1 MVTIKK
7 IFKYLSLLL
16 WALIILFPITIL
28 FFGSFMTRDEF
39 YTKKGIGLP
48 DSFSYLANYSTAV
61 KEGHLLRGFV
71 VTFTIML
78 ISIFFSVILG
88 SMVAY
93 VIHRFTFKGRTL
105 LLFLYFLISSVPM
118 VITQVGT
125 FKLMTSL
132 HLYNTMWAPIILY
145 IGADVTMIYL
155 YLQNMEQIP
164 DALDQA
170 AIMDGASFFQIYRY
184 IILPLLTPATMTV
197 ITIKSLSIYNDFYIP
212 YLYMPRQD
220 LPTISTAIFRFV
232 GPFQTQW
239 EIISACI
246 ILSMLPLVVLYLWL
260 QRYIDQET
268 LQGGMKG

>member
-1 MVTIKK
+1 MNIIKQTIK
-7 IFKYLSLLL
+7 YLTLLL
-16 WALIILFPITIL
+16 WAMLILFPISIL

-39 YTKKGIGLP
+39 HTKKGIGLP
-48 DSFSYLANYSTAV
+48 DSFTYLTNYSTAI
-61 KEGHLLRGFV
+61 KEGQLLRAFV

-78 ISIFFSVILG
+78 ISILLSVLLG

-93 VIHRFTFKGRTL
+93 VIHRFRFKGRRM

-125 FKLMTSL
+125 FKMMTSL
-132 HLYNTMWAPIILY
+132 HLYNTIWAPIILY
-145 IGADVTMIYL
+145 VGADVTMIYL
-155 YLQNMEQIP
+155 YLQNMEQLP
-164 DALDQA
+164 DELDQA

-184 IILPLLTPATMTV
+184 IILPLLRPATMTV

-220 LPTISTAIFRFV
+220 LPTVSTAIFRFV

-246 ILSMLPLVVLYLWL
+246 IVSMIPLVLLYLWL
-260 QRYIDQET
+260 QRYIDQEM